1 MDRQTTVEPTIDEED
16 LSVTCCAPARAAFDD
31 LTRPIVVG
39 ESFARANKRGDGVFF
54 AWPFLGPLLF
64 ENEASDCRDHCA
76 NERTFLSYLRLAM
89 FMALVSAAIILSF
102 HLKLEPTEMELRMA
116 KPLGLIF
123 WALSTACLGLGLT
136 NYIKT
141 IDKYGRRAALVQSGW
156 KTQSILTLI
165 VVTIVGT
172 CVTLLVI
179 NKLVQN

>member
-1 MDRQTTVEPTIDEED
+1 
-16 LSVTCCAPARAAFDD
+16 
-31 LTRPIVVG
+31 
-39 ESFARANKRGDGVFF
+39 
-54 AWPFLGPLLF
+54 
-64 ENEASDCRDHCA
+64 
-76 NERTFLSYLRLAM
+76 M